1 MRYIVSDIHGCYKE
15 YKALL
20 EKIAFSDEDELFVL
34 GDSMDRG
41 EEPMKVIQDMMNRLN
56 VFYIIGNHD
65 YMMLSALRKLMVE
78 VTEEN
83 YDNHLDEDDVMT
95 YLHWIQDGGEVTAE
109 QFSKL
114 TNEEK
119 MDILNYLKEASV
131 YEILEEKEKMY
142 ILVHAGLNHF
152 SEDKELY
159 EYELE
164 DLIWHRTDYKKRYFQ
179 NPDVIVVT
187 GHTPTP
193 LIREDKEA
201 LVFQENGHIAL
212 DCACVFGGRLAA
224 YCVETGEVSYVEGV
238 E

>member
-15 YKALL
+15 YRTLL
-20 EKIAFSDEDELFVL
+20 EKIAFSDEDELYVL
-34 GDSMDRG
+34 GDAMDRG
-41 EEPMKVIQDMMNRLN
+41 AEPIKVIQDMMNRAN

-65 YMMLSALRKLMVE
+65 YMMLSALNKLMVE

-109 QFSKL
+109 RFSKL

-131 YEILEEKEKMY
+131 YEILEEKEKTY
-142 ILVHAGLNHF
+142 LLVHAGLNHF
-152 SEDKELY
+152 SEEKELY

-164 DLIWHRTDYKKRYFQ
+164 DIIWHRTDYTKRYFQ

-193 LIREDKEA
+193 LIREDGQP
-201 LVFQENGHIAL
+201 LVYQENGHLAL

-224 YCVETGEVSYVEGV
+224 YCVETGEVIYVEGA

>member
-20 EKIAFSDEDELFVL
+20 EKIAFSDADELYVL
-34 GDSMDRG
+34 GDAMDRG
-41 EEPMKVIQDMMNRLN
+41 TEPIKVIRDMMNRSN

-65 YMMLSALRKLMVE
+65 YMMLSALKKLMVE

-95 YLHWIQDGGEVTAE
+95 YLHWIWDGGEVTAE
-109 QFSKL
+109 QFGKL
-114 TNEEK
+114 TTEEK

-131 YEILEEKEKMY
+131 YEVLEEKEKTY
-142 ILVHAGLNHF
+142 ILVHAGLNSF

-164 DLIWHRTDYKKRYFQ
+164 DLIWHRTDYQKRYFQ
-179 NPDVIVVT
+179 NPNVIVVT

-193 LIREDKEA
+193 LIREDEQP
-201 LVFQENGHIAL
+201 LVYRGNGHLAL
-212 DCACVFGGRLAA
+212 DCGCVFGGRLAA
-224 YCVETGEVSYVEGV
+224 YCVETGEVIYVDGV

>member
-15 YKALL
+15 YRTLL
-20 EKIAFSDEDELFVL
+20 EKIAFSDEDELYVL
-34 GDSMDRG
+34 GDAMDRG
-41 EEPMKVIQDMMNRLN
+41 AEPIKVIQDMMNRAN

-65 YMMLSALRKLMVE
+65 YMMLSALNKLMVE

-109 QFSKL
+109 RFSKL
-114 TNEEK
+114 TNKEK

-131 YEILEEKEKMY
+131 YEILEEKEKTY
-142 ILVHAGLNHF
+142 LLVHAGLNHF
-152 SEDKELY
+152 SEEKELY

-164 DLIWHRTDYKKRYFQ
+164 DIIWHRTDYTKRYFQ

-193 LIREDKEA
+193 LIREDGQP
-201 LVFQENGHIAL
+201 LVYQENGHLAL

-224 YCVETGEVSYVEGV
+224 YCVETGEVIYVEGA

>member
-15 YKALL
+15 YRALL
-20 EKIAFSDEDELFVL
+20 EKIAFSDEDELYVL
-34 GDSMDRG
+34 GDAMDRG
-41 EEPMKVIQDMMNRLN
+41 AEPVKVIQDMMIRAN

-65 YMMLSALRKLMVE
+65 YMMLSALNKLMVE

-109 QFSKL
+109 RFSKL

-131 YEILEEKEKMY
+131 YEILEEKEKTY
-142 ILVHAGLNHF
+142 LLVHAGLNHF

-164 DLIWHRTDYKKRYFQ
+164 DIIWHRTDYTKRYFQ

-193 LIREDKEA
+193 LIREDGQP
-201 LVFQENGHIAL
+201 LVYQENGHLAL

-224 YCVETGEVSYVEGV
+224 YCVETGEVIYVEGA

>member
-15 YKALL
+15 YRALL
-20 EKIAFSDEDELFVL
+20 KKIAFSDEDELYVL
-34 GDSMDRG
+34 GDAMDRG
-41 EEPMKVIQDMMNRLN
+41 AEPVKVIQDMMNRAN

-65 YMMLSALRKLMVE
+65 YMMLSALNKLMVE

-109 QFSKL
+109 RFSKL

-131 YEILEEKEKMY
+131 YEILEEEEKTY
-142 ILVHAGLNHF
+142 LLVHAGLNHF
-152 SEDKELY
+152 SEEKELY

-164 DLIWHRTDYKKRYFQ
+164 DIIWHRTDYTKRYFQ

-193 LIREDKEA
+193 LIREDGQP
-201 LVFQENGHIAL
+201 LVYQENGHLAL

-224 YCVETGEVSYVEGV
+224 YCVETGEVIYVEGA